1 MSNYLRASRCFTAKL
16 AGLSCAAFLVFATPS
31 VAQEISDSHL
41 SVARATVKASG
52 ATSRFDLILPQLL
65 QDVKTRFISNRPDL
79 EAEITDVANEEAIA
93 IAPRRADLEREVA
106 TIFAR
111 VFTEAELVEL
121 EAFYST
127 DTGKKLLAETD
138 VISRQI
144 VAASRVWAN
153 GIGRDLEINV
163 TKTMNV
169 RFGATVEAEE
179 ADAAAD
185 GTGAAAETQ

>member
-1 MSNYLRASRCFTAKL
+1 MPNYLRAPRSLTANL
-16 AGLSCAAFLVFATPS
+16 AGLSIAALLAFAGPAA
-31 VAQEISDSHL
+31 AQDISDSHL
-41 SVARATVKASG
+41 AIARATVKASG

-79 EAEITDVANEEAIA
+79 EAEITDVANQEAIA

-121 EAFYST
+121 EAFYTT

-138 VISRQI
+138 VIGRQI
-144 VAASRVWAN
+144 VAASRVWGN
-153 GIGRDLEINV
+153 GIGRDLEINI
-163 TKTMNV
+163 TKTLNEKY
-169 RFGATVEAEE
+169 GATVEAEE
-179 ADAAAD
+179 AADPAD
-185 GTGAAAETQ
+185 GTENAAESQ